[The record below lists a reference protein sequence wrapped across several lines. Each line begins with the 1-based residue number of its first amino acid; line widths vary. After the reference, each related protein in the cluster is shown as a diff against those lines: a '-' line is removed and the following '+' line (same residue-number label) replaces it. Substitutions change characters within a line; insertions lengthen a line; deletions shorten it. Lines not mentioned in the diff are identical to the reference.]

1 MSRATQNWLYELEMV
16 KSQTKALEH
25 SEVDAVLEFYA
36 TFQKCLEVE
45 FLGIF
50 FYQKRNIVH
59 DEQNICKSQLSLM
72 IETRSKFFFFHKRH

>member
-45 FLGIF
+45 FWGIF
-50 FYQKRNIVH
+50 FIRKEI
-59 DEQNICKSQLSLM
+59 
-72 IETRSKFFFFHKRH
+72 